1 MTVKLHRRTMLRGA
15 LAGTAAALPLPLL
28 DAMLN
33 PHGTALANGDPLPK
47 RLGVFY
53 WGNGRAAS
61 GWSPTP
67 DGMGGWL
74 PSENL
79 QPIVDA
85 GLGADVSAVTGLSGG
100 TNTGCHVPA
109 RAMILAGH
117 YNSADPAVGQL
128 NPGIALSLHPSFDQ
142 IAADHVGGDTLFS
155 TLEVGVSARGFQGVD
170 DAFSCSWRD
179 NTVLPAELDPV
190 ALYDRVFA
198 GFTPDTSAREA
209 RLSVVDAVLADAE
222 ALAGKLGST
231 DKARLEAHLDGLY
244 ELEIRIAAEPPTCQV
259 PTMPAPDGGMDGLE
273 PLTARSDVMADLISM
288 ALACDLTRIFTFRFT
303 QALADTVIDDLG
315 VAEGLHNIS
324 HTNDATHRATVTY
337 TIERYADLLSKLAA
351 IDEGEGRLLDQCA
364 VMAMSELTIGMTH
377 DVTDTPMLVGGGCGG
392 ALRTG
397 QLVEGAGQIASVLP
411 FTLLK
416 AMDVPVNEMGQ
427 DEGLVNTPLAGLLV

>member
-15 LAGTAAALPLPLL
+15 LAGTAAGLPLPLL
-28 DAMLN
+28 DAMLG

-53 WGNGRAAS
+53 WGNGRAQT
-61 GWSPTP
+61 GWSPMP

-85 GLGADVSAVTGLSGG
+85 GLGADVTAVTNLSGG

-109 RAMILAGH
+109 RAVILAGH
-117 YNSADPAVGQL
+117 YNASDPAAGQL

-142 IAADHVGGDTLFS
+142 IAADHIGGETLFS

-190 ALYDRVFA
+190 ALYERVFA
-198 GFTPDTSAREA
+198 GFTPDTSVREA

-222 ALAGKLGST
+222 SLAGKLGSA
-231 DKARLEAHLDGLY
+231 DKIRLKAHLEGLY
-244 ELEIRIAAEPPTCQV
+244 DLETRIAAEPPTCQV
-259 PTMPAPDGGMDGLE
+259 PPMPAADGAMGSLE
-273 PLTARSDVMADLISM
+273 PLTARNDIMADLVSM

-303 QALADTVIDDLG
+303 QALADTVIDDLDA
-315 VAEGLHNIS
+315 VEGLHNIS
-324 HTNDATHRATVTY
+324 HTDETTHRNTVTY
-337 TIERYADLLSKLAA
+337 TIERYADLLGKLAA
-351 IDEGEGRLLDQCA
+351 IEEGDGRLLDQCA
-364 VMAMSELTIGMTH
+364 VLALSELTVGMTH
-377 DVTDTPMLVGGGCGG
+377 DVSDTPMLVAGGCGG
-392 ALRTG
+392 ALHTG
-397 QLVEGAGQIASVLP
+397 GLVDGAGQIASVLP

-416 AMDVPVNEMGQ
+416 ALDVPVPQIGQ
-427 DEGLVNTPLAGLLV
+427 DEGLVNAPLPGLLT